1 MIFPSNSFAD
11 FDLREGYRQSMKEIL
26 YSVPGDQE
34 ILCTD
39 ADLASFEHIAN
50 ASTLDELGR
59 EVRKISYQLG
69 FEHYLYG
76 AHVPLPNG
84 ERLQYIF
91 SGYPDDWSRTYQEA
105 NYIRIDPIVRHCLV
119 SDSNLPLIWSDDVF
133 GTPIEKEFW
142 EDAQGYG
149 VASGVT
155 IPIRGIKGEVA
166 LLSVANPE
174 RAYKTRSHDFQM
186 IGSAYLLGAYVQ
198 EAIRRLVFNKELAY
212 SPPEQLSQREL
223 ECLKWWVSG
232 KTVDEIGIILG
243 RSERTVR
250 FHLTNVK
257 QKLGVVGKAQTI
269 AKAVKLD
276 LV

>member
-1 MIFPSNSFAD
+1 
-11 FDLREGYRQSMKEIL
+11 
-26 YSVPGDQE
+26 
-34 ILCTD
+34 
-39 ADLASFEHIAN
+39 
-50 ASTLDELGR
+50 
-59 EVRKISYQLG
+59 
-69 FEHYLYG
+69 
-76 AHVPLPNG
+76 
-84 ERLQYIF
+84 
-91 SGYPDDWSRTYQEA
+91 
-105 NYIRIDPIVRHCLV
+105 
-119 SDSNLPLIWSDDVF
+119 
-133 GTPIEKEFW
+133 
-142 EDAQGYG
+142 
-149 VASGVT
+149 
-155 IPIRGIKGEVA
+155 
-166 LLSVANPE
+166 
-174 RAYKTRSHDFQM
+174 M